1 MMTRL
6 WPASLALALIFGA
19 GQAFAQTATPCQ
31 YSKVVFDSSTKNITV
46 TCSAAN
52 GSPTATLSNKQT
64 SCTYSSITI
73 TGSSGAIDA
82 TCTGAS
88 TSTGASFTV
97 SAANLATTVGTP
109 LLFSVIRT
117 ASNGTPVDD
126 TLTLAAIQGDTA
138 PVATASFY
146 PTSVS
151 FGASEPAS
159 ASRTSRV
166 IFTSAGTAKLT
177 LTPRSS
183 GDTITSSALITVSGA
198 STSVDTCSD
207 IPVPPYATE
216 GGSATAS
223 TSTSLGIH
231 RLIAAS
237 ASERAAGAIRFTAPS
252 SGSLTFNVDA
262 QGLAAAGYPGLSSLD
277 MTVSACPGDFSK
289 VSSACKVPGT
299 ISKGAKITVGTSVS
313 TTDCIV
319 KAGSPYYVNVRSVT
333 PGRDVGLH
341 LSTTSP

>member
-19 GQAFAQTATPCQ
+19 GQALATDNSCK
-31 YSKVVFDSSTKNITV
+31 YSGVTISSVGIISVTCDSTKSYTALLHGAS
-46 TCSAAN
+46 SA
-52 GSPTATLSNKQT
+52 
-64 SCTYSSITI
+64 SCTYLGSSNTPAISI
-73 TGSSGAIDA
+73 NGSSGAIEA
-82 TCTGAS
+82 WCAGAS

-97 SAANLATTVGTP
+97 SAANSATVGTP
-109 LLFSVIRT
+109 LSFSVIRT

-126 TLTLAAIQGDTA
+126 TLRLAAIQGDTA

-183 GDTITSSALITVSGA
+183 GDIITASASITVLPTSA
-198 STSVDTCSD
+198 SVDACSD
-207 IPVPPYATE
+207 IPVPPYATDAPHNND
-216 GGSATAS
+216 AT
-223 TSTSLGIH
+223 TNFTNMGDH

-237 ASERAAGAIRFTAPS
+237 ASERAAGAIRFTAPAT
-252 SGSLTFNVDA
+252 GSPTFYMTTTD
-262 QGLAAAGYPGLSSLD
+262 PGLSSLD

-299 ISKGAKITVGTSVS
+299 ISKGVKITVGTSVS

-333 PGRDVGLH
+333 PGRDVGLN

>member
-1 MMTRL
+1 MTRL
-6 WPASLALALIFGA
+6 WPASLALAIFLCA
-19 GQAFAQTATPCQ
+19 GQALATDNSCK
-31 YSKVVFDSSTKNITV
+31 YSGVTISSVGTISVTCDSTKSYTALLHG
-46 TCSAAN
+46 TSSA
-52 GSPTATLSNKQT
+52 
-64 SCTYSSITI
+64 SCTYLGSNNTPAISIN
-73 TGSSGAIDA
+73 GSSGAIEA
-82 TCTGAS
+82 WCAGAS

-97 SAANLATTVGTP
+97 SAANSATVGTP
-109 LLFSVIRT
+109 LSFTVIRT

-126 TLTLAAIQGDTA
+126 TLTLAAVSGST
-138 PVATASFY
+138 ATAFFN

-159 ASRTSRV
+159 ASRTPRV
-166 IFTSAGTAKLT
+166 IFTSVGTATLT

-183 GDTITSSALITVSGA
+183 GDTITSSALITVLPTSA
-198 STSVDTCSD
+198 SVDTCSD
-207 IPVPPYATE
+207 IPVPPYATD

-262 QGLAAAGYPGLSSLD
+262 QGLVDAGYPGLSSLD

-299 ISKGAKITVGTSVS
+299 ISKGVKITVGTSVS
-313 TTDCIV
+313 TTDCFV